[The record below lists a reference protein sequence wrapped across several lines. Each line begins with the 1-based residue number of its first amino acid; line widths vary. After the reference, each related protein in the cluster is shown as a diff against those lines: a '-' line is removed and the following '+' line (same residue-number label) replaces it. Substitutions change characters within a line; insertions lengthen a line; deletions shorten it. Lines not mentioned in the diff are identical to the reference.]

1 MSPLVLGGMLEVS
14 VNTLSAGGKY
24 FVQDCQNFPL
34 PIQEQL
40 SEKGKSFSQFFV
52 SFPES
57 TSYLK
62 DFLEKDD
69 YNSLCVSKS
78 TDCEKLAHTTLQES
92 AVSEHALTVN
102 TQKRP
107 KYLRNLHQSTF
118 ITFFRH
124 SQGS

>member
-1 MSPLVLGGMLEVS
+1 MSPLVFGGMLEVS

-69 YNSLCVSKS
+69 YVFQKVQTVKNLLTPLSK
-78 TDCEKLAHTTLQES
+78 KVPFQNTL
-92 AVSEHALTVN
+92 
-102 TQKRP
+102 
-107 KYLRNLHQSTF
+107 
-118 ITFFRH
+118 
-124 SQGS
+124 

>member
-1 MSPLVLGGMLEVS
+1 MSPLVFGGMLEVS

-40 SEKGKSFSQFFV
+40 SEKGKSFS
-52 SFPES
+52 
-57 TSYLK
+57 SYLK

-69 YNSLCVSKS
+69 YHSLCVSKS

-102 TQKRP
+102 MQKRP
-107 KYLRNLHQSTF
+107 KYL
-118 ITFFRH
+118 
-124 SQGS
+124 

>member
-1 MSPLVLGGMLEVS
+1 MSPLVFGGMLEVS

-69 YNSLCVSKS
+69 YHSLCVSKS
-78 TDCEKLAHTTLQES
+78 TDCEKLPHTTLQES

-102 TQKRP
+102 MQKRP
-107 KYLRNLHQSTF
+107 KYL
-118 ITFFRH
+118 
-124 SQGS
+124 